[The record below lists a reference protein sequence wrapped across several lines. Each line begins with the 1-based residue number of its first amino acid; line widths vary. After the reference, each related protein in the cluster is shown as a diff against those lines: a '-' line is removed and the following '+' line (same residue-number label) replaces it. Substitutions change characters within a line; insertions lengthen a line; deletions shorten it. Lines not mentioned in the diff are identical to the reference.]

1 MYKQKGEIMI
11 RTMTA
16 SDTSEVTEMM
26 RVFYSSP
33 AVNSNG
39 SEEIFKNDVAACV
52 GDCPFLEGLIFTDS
66 ADSAD
71 IAGYAMLAKSFS
83 TEFGMPC
90 VWVEDIYIKPEHRGK
105 GFGKELF
112 AYLER
117 NYPTH
122 AIRLEVEEENENA
135 VGLYKK
141 CGFKVLPY
149 MEMIKT
155 VDGV

>member
-39 SEEIFKNDVAACV
+39 SEEIFKNDVASCV

-117 NYPTH
+117 NYPAH